1 MKSGGVKP
9 MAKLPKPYELFKRTY
24 PEIWQAYDRLGAL
37 SHAAGPLNEKS
48 RALVKLAMAIGAGM
62 EGAVHSH
69 ARRALA
75 DGATPLEI
83 RHIVLL
89 GLTTL
94 GFPSS
99 MAALTWVED
108 VLSQDRRGKA
118 GRAKR

>member
-1 MKSGGVKP
+1 
-9 MAKLPKPYELFKRTY
+9 MAKLPKLYELFKRTH

-37 SHAAGPLNEKS
+37 SHAAGPLNDKS
-48 RALVKLAMAIGAGM
+48 RALVKLVMALGAGM
-62 EGAVHSH
+62 EGAVHSRT
-69 ARRALA
+69 RRALT
-75 DGATPLEI
+75 DGLTPLEI

-108 VLSQDRRGKA
+108 VLSQYRGRKP

>member
-1 MKSGGVKP
+1 LNPAVSSEYTGYMKSGGSKP
-9 MAKLPKPYELFKRTY
+9 MAKLPKPYELFKRIY

-37 SHAAGPLNEKS
+37 SRAAGPLNEKS

-75 DGATPLEI
+75 DGVTPIEI

-89 GLTTL
+89 G
-94 GFPSS
+94 
-99 MAALTWVED
+99 
-108 VLSQDRRGKA
+108 
-118 GRAKR
+118 